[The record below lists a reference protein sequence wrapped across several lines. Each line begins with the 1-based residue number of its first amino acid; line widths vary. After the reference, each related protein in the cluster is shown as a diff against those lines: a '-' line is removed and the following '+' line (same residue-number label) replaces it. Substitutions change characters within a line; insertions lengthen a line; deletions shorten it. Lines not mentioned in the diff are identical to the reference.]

1 MEKSIAFKNL
11 LEKIEKRTA
20 KVCVMGMG
28 YVGLPLAIEFCKAG
42 YTVYGYDI
50 NEEKVG
56 KLKRCE
62 SYVDDVKN
70 EDLKSVVCGERLIP
84 MTDISVIRDSDAV
97 LIAVPTPLNKTK
109 DPDISYII
117 DATEKI
123 KKNIH
128 PEIIIVLESTTYP
141 GTTEELILPA
151 LESTGLKVGV
161 DFFLAFSPERVD
173 PGNKYYGIHNT
184 PKVVGGITESCTM
197 LASALYLGPVE
208 KIFPVSSA
216 KAAEMV
222 KLLENTFREINIAMV
237 NEMAIMCDLLKVDI
251 WEIIEAAKTKP
262 FGFMPFYP
270 GPGLGGHCIPIDP
283 HYLSWKLRTVNYY
296 ARFIELAGDIN
307 SNMPRYVI
315 KKAMELLNEFGKP
328 LKGSKVV
335 VLGVAYKR
343 DISDVRESPAL
354 DIIELLEEREAQVV
368 YNDPYV
374 PSIELKGERKYSVKL
389 TENLLKESDIVII
402 VTDHSSYDYKWIV
415 ENSKL
420 IFDTRNATKGVRKP
434 NIRRLGAS

>member
-84 MTDISVIRDSDAV
+84 TTDISVIRDSDAV

-151 LESTGLKVGV
+151 LESTGLKVGI

-173 PGNKYYGIHNT
+173 PGNKYYGIHN
-184 PKVVGGITESCTM
+184 
-197 LASALYLGPVE
+197 
-208 KIFPVSSA
+208 
-216 KAAEMV
+216 
-222 KLLENTFREINIAMV
+222 
-237 NEMAIMCDLLKVDI
+237 
-251 WEIIEAAKTKP
+251 
-262 FGFMPFYP
+262 
-270 GPGLGGHCIPIDP
+270 
-283 HYLSWKLRTVNYY
+283 
-296 ARFIELAGDIN
+296 
-307 SNMPRYVI
+307 
-315 KKAMELLNEFGKP
+315 
-328 LKGSKVV
+328 
-335 VLGVAYKR
+335 
-343 DISDVRESPAL
+343 
-354 DIIELLEEREAQVV
+354 
-368 YNDPYV
+368 
-374 PSIELKGERKYSVKL
+374 
-389 TENLLKESDIVII
+389 
-402 VTDHSSYDYKWIV
+402 
-415 ENSKL
+415 
-420 IFDTRNATKGVRKP
+420 
-434 NIRRLGAS
+434 